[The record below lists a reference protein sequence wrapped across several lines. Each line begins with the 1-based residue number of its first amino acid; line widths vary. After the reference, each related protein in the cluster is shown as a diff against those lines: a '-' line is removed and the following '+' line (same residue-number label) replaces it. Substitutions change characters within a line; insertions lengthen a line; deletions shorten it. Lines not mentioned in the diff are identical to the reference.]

1 MLKIVM
7 PDNRIARILIRGRNM
22 QATLLNPWG
31 QWVKK
36 ENMHV
41 LSSKKSGSNDRS
53 IISLSDTFAFTKA
66 LFELVRTCRTYEF
79 GNKACVIRQFES

>member
-1 MLKIVM
+1 M

-66 LFELVRTCRTYEF
+66 LFERVRTCRTYEF
-79 GNKACVIRQFES
+79 GNEACVIRQFES